1 MKSLVTG
8 MNRNGLSEISMDDSR
23 AMAALAIIRDSSV
36 SSDPHPGLDA
46 ICEELGLRDHGVRF
60 RTTGY
65 RQLIEAH
72 LLIPH
77 TMKLG
82 QAHRRATRLEE
93 CLTIDLEIPSKVT
106 THLESLQ
113 DHFELHC
120 VQQYR
125 VRAVGS
131 PQTILQSARKV
142 TAKVQPRSVRSKERS
157 PPKLFINARET

>member
-1 MKSLVTG
+1 M
-8 MNRNGLSEISMDDSR
+8 
-23 AMAALAIIRDSSV
+23 
-36 SSDPHPGLDA
+36 
-46 ICEELGLRDHGVRF
+46 RF

-65 RQLIEAH
+65 RQIIEAH

-93 CLTIDLEIPSKVT
+93 CLTIDLEVPSKVT

-113 DHFELHC
+113 DHSEVYR
-120 VQQYR
+120 VQHYR
-125 VRAVGS
+125 VRTNTRGVRALGS
-131 PQTILQSARKV
+131 PQTILQSVRKV